1 MKIEVSI
8 GEVVDKI
15 TILQIKEKNIKEKS
29 KLKHVRQELKS
40 LLLALENGGVQV
52 PTEMVDELREI
63 NQKLWDTEDIIRL
76 LEKQEDFNSEFVKH
90 ARLDAIL
97 NDKRFLVKNKINN
110 CCQSFIKEQK
120 SYEGLYTTD

>member
-15 TILQIKEKNIKEKS
+15 TILQIKEKHIDDKKKLQYVREELDILSNALKE
-29 KLKHVRQELKS
+29 
-40 LLLALENGGVQV
+40 ENANV
-52 PTEMVDELREI
+52 PDEMVDELREI
-63 NQKLWDTEDIIRL
+63 NQKLWDTEDVIRL
-76 LEKQEDFNSEFVKH
+76 LEKENRFDDEFVKH

-110 CCQSFIKEQK
+110 FCNSLVKEQK
-120 SYEGLYTTD
+120 SYEGLYTAD